1 MAIQYMFLITAIGCS
16 LIACKNDGYEDFNT
30 EQTNAI
36 ALTGEW
42 YVKAYDATGQ
52 ATTTYFDLSTSN
64 TAANTTTEIWIDDD
78 GTIELKAKAQGNS
91 AALTFTATD
100 AENLDP
106 EDSDVKETVS
116 ISNGKLFTDGA
127 RSIGTRT
134 IVDSITL
141 NIVKSI
147 DTTTVITL
155 AGHRVT
161 GFLEDQ
167 P

>member
-1 MAIQYMFLITAIGCS
+1 MAIKYMFLITAIGCS

-64 TAANTTTEIWIDDD
+64 TAANTNEIWVDDD

-91 AALTFTATD
+91 TALTFIATD

-106 EDSDVKETVS
+106 EDSDVPETVS
-116 ISNGKLFTDGA
+116 ISNGKLITDGS
-127 RSIGTRT
+127 RSIETQT

-141 NIVKSI
+141 DIVKSI
-147 DTTTVITL
+147 DPATIITIS
-155 AGHRVT
+155 GHRVT